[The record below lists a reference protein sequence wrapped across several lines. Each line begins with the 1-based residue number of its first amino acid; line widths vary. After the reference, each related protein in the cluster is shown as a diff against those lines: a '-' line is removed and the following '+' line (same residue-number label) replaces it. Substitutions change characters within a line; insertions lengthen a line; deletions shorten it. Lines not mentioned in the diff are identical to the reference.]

1 VGDEQSYGT
10 NVWAEL
16 DAMGDGVSGKRL
28 DRTPDCPL
36 VAAVWQL
43 EPAAEPGPY
52 HLHHGTDEYLVVL
65 RGRPTLR
72 TPGGERKLA
81 EGDAVQF
88 PRGLAGAHQ
97 VRNDTDEPVR
107 VVIFAYHGT
116 PDVIEY
122 LDGGVTIAGARTP
135 SADGEPLFRRFPAE

>member
-16 DAMGDGVSGKRL
+16 DPM
-28 DRTPDCPL
+28 
-36 VAAVWQL
+36 
-43 EPAAEPGPY
+43 
-52 HLHHGTDEYLVVL
+52 
-65 RGRPTLR
+65 
-72 TPGGERKLA
+72 
-81 EGDAVQF
+81 GDAVQF

-122 LDGGVTIAGARTP
+122 LDGGVTIVGARTP